1 MEEKSHRETEPARR
15 LNRRTFLKAALGVT
29 STALLAACAPA
40 STPSPTAAPAKPAGG
55 AQPTAASGGAPA
67 AAAAP
72 TAASAEKVGTET
84 IRLVIGVDPDTLDP
98 VGQTTTTIQN
108 IVDYVNESLLSLGE
122 DGKMRPA
129 LAESWEAS
137 PDGKSYTFK
146 LRQGVTFHDGA
157 PFNAEAVKLSWDR
170 LLSPNIKA
178 PLRGLMTTVD
188 SVTVVDPNTVRFN
201 LKAPLPPFLAA
212 MTASAYAIVSPNTA
226 KNFPTS
232 YNEEPV
238 GTGPYMYK
246 SRVKG
251 SEVVLVRN
259 EKYWGRKPY
268 YQTVQIKIAPEAATR
283 ESLLLAGQADIIIL
297 PPVSD
302 IPKLQANNQV
312 KVIMGQ
318 SDRTIYMAIDCTRSG
333 PTKDKI
339 FRQALNYAVD
349 KEGIIKSVLF
359 GAAQLSDAPM
369 APSLFG
375 YAKSGPYPY
384 DPNKAKELL
393 KQGGYNNVS
402 IKMYYPTGRY
412 VQDAAASQ
420 AIMGNLRDVGIN
432 VEGQTMDWPT
442 YMATVNV
449 APEKST
455 GDVHMLG
462 WAPMMLDAAQQMVQF
477 QKSNWPPAGLAGAHY
492 TNPQVEDLL
501 NKANVNTNEK
511 ERADQYAQAS
521 KIIWDDAP
529 WIFLWVQNFPI
540 VHSAKVK
547 GVGSI
552 ATEKWSAIYAEPA

>member
-1 MEEKSHRETEPARR
+1 MEEKGSLETELTRR

-29 STALLAACAPA
+29 GTALLAACAPA
-40 STPSPTAAPAKPAGG
+40 QAPSPTAAPKPA
-55 AQPTAASGGAPA
+55 APQPTAASGAPA
-67 AAAAP
+67 AAPAP
-72 TAASAEKVGTET
+72 TAAPAVKVGTDT

-98 VGQTTTTIQN
+98 AGQTTTTIQN

-122 DGKMRPA
+122 DGKIHPA
-129 LAESWEAS
+129 LAESWEAA

-146 LRQGVTFHDGA
+146 LRQGVTFHDGT

-170 LLSPNIKA
+170 LLSPDLKV
-178 PLRGLMTTVD
+178 PLRGLMTVID
-188 SVTVVDPNTVRFN
+188 SVTAVDPSTVRFN

-226 KNFPTS
+226 KNFPKT

-238 GTGPYMYK
+238 GTGPYMFK
-246 SRVKG
+246 SRTKG

-259 EKYWGRKPY
+259 EKYWGQKPY
-268 YQTVQIKIAPEAATR
+268 YQTVQFKIAPEAATR

-297 PPVSD
+297 PPISD

-318 SDRTIYMAIDCTRSG
+318 SDRTIYIAIDCTRDG
-333 PTKDKI
+333 PTKDKL

-349 KEGIIKSVLF
+349 KEGIIKSILF
-359 GAAQLSDAPM
+359 GAGQVMDSPVAS
-369 APSLFG
+369 SLFG
-375 YAKSGPYPY
+375 YSKCGPYPY
-384 DPNKAKELL
+384 DPNKAKEML
-393 KQGGYNNVS
+393 KQGGYSNVS
-402 IKMYYPTGRY
+402 LKMYYCTGRY
-412 VQDAAASQ
+412 LQDAAASQ
-420 AIMGNLRDVGIN
+420 AIAGNLRDVGIN
-432 VEGQTMDWPT
+432 VDASTMDWPT
-442 YMATVNV
+442 YLAAVDV
-449 APEKST
+449 PPEKAT
-455 GDVHMLG
+455 ADMHMLG

-477 QKSNWPPAGLAGAHY
+477 QKSNWPPAGLATAHY

-501 NKANVNTNEK
+501 NKANENTNEK
-511 ERADQYAQAS
+511 ERAEQYAQAN

-540 VHSAKVK
+540 VHSAKIK

-552 ATEKWSAIYAEPA
+552 ATEKWSAIYAQPA